1 MDNTAH
7 RRAWELMPWVA
18 SGSAT
23 EAECLFVEEHLQ
35 GCADCREE
43 SAFHQNLHRA
53 LQQSERDVHDGEPAL
68 QRLMAR
74 IEAGAPRA
82 EHSATYR
89 PVRWLVAAVV
99 VQAVGLAAAGVA
111 LWERGT
117 APDYRTLSSV
127 SNVSNVSSV
136 SSGGML
142 ADIRLVP
149 AATLGLAE
157 LQSLLARHGLQVVEV
172 SSDARLWSL
181 AAPGS
186 AQDKSA
192 LLQRLRTE
200 PGVLL
205 AEPIIQ

>member
-1 MDNTAH
+1 MDNTTH

-35 GCADCREE
+35 SCADCREE

-53 LQQSERDVHDGEPAL
+53 LQQSARDVHDGEPAL

-82 EHSATYR
+82 EQPTTYR

-111 LWERGT
+111 LWERGA
-117 APDYRTLSSV
+117 APDYRTLSNMGNMG
-127 SNVSNVSSV
+127 NV
-136 SSGGML
+136 GRA

-149 AATLGLAE
+149 DATLGLAE

-172 SSDARLWSL
+172 SSDARLWGL
-181 AAPGS
+181 VAPGS
-186 AQDKSA
+186 AQDKSD
-192 LLQRLRTE
+192 LLQRLRVE

-205 AEPIIQ
+205 AEPINK

>member
-53 LQQSERDVHDGEPAL
+53 LQQSADYVHDGEPAL

-82 EHSATYR
+82 EQLTTYR

-117 APDYRTLSSV
+117 APEYRTLSNM
-127 SNVSNVSSV
+127 SNVGRV
-136 SSGGML
+136 

-149 AATLGLAE
+149 AATLGMAE
-157 LQSLLARHGLQVVEV
+157 LQSLLARRGLQVVAV

-181 AAPGS
+181 AAHGS
-186 AQDKSA
+186 AQDKSD

-205 AEPIIQ
+205 AEPIIK